1 MPTVAYNAKV
11 RGMRPSLDEW
21 TKMTDTSTPTIGRN
35 TMPAAA
41 IFDLDRT
48 LILGSSAPVFAR
60 HLHEAGLG
68 GGGQSPLMEPMV
80 KIFELF
86 GESWTAMQAARL
98 FAGTA
103 KGWPVDTVHEAA
115 CHAAQELLTTVCGF
129 VPQLLE
135 EHRYAGRRLVMAT
148 TSPYAFVQP
157 LAEALGF
164 DDVVATAWAQENG
177 SYTGKVDGPFVW
189 GRGKRMAIQS
199 WAKER
204 HIELRESFAYSD
216 SFFDAGLLAAVG
228 HPTAVNPDARLAVL
242 ATLRGWPIR
251 HLDKSPGVVKI
262 IGRELQ
268 DWFRPVNRPE
278 LWPNARFEFTGMD
291 NIPADGSAI
300 VVFNHRSYFDSV
312 TVGLLMS
319 RSGRTARFLGKKE
332 VFDAPLVGQLARAFG
347 GIRVVRASGSDEPLE
362 AAATALRAGEL
373 VAMAPQGTI
382 PRGPAFFDPVLRGR
396 WGAARLAAMSGAP
409 VIPVGLW
416 GTEQV
421 WPRNSR
427 FPKLDGRPLITI
439 NVGPPVLLPHHSDDD
454 DTVRIMDALAAQL
467 PPEARVRRIPTDEEL
482 AATFPP
488 GYKGDV
494 TKESG
499 RRPGTDADQVGTAT
513 PVKQRATKKAVAKK
527 VAAKRVSPKRSP
539 AKKTVA
545 KKAVAKRSPAK
556 KAATTRSKPR
566 L

>member
-1 MPTVAYNAKV
+1 MPIAACNARV
-11 RGMRPSLDEW
+11 RAMRPSPDEW
-21 TKMTDTSTPTIGRN
+21 TKMTETSTPTIGRN

-60 HLHEAGLG
+60 HLREAGLGG

-98 FAGTA
+98 FASTA

-115 CHAAQELLTTVCGF
+115 HAAAQELLTTVCGF

-135 EHRYAGRRLVMAT
+135 GHRHAGRRLVMAT

-164 DDVVATAWAQENG
+164 DDVVATAWVQENG
-177 SYTGKVDGPFVW
+177 AYTGKVDGPFVW
-189 GRGKRMAIQS
+189 GRGKRLAVQAL
-199 WAKER
+199 AKE
-204 HIELRESFAYSD
+204 HQIELRESFAYSD

-228 HPTAVNPDARLAVL
+228 YPTAVNPDARLAVL

-262 IGRELQ
+262 VGRELQ
-268 DWFRPVNRPE
+268 DWFRPLNRPE
-278 LWPNARFEFTGMD
+278 LWPNARFEFDGLD
-291 NIPADGSAI
+291 NIPAHGSAI

-312 TVGLLMS
+312 AVGLLMS

-382 PRGPAFFDPVLRGR
+382 PRGPAFFDPVLQGR

-416 GTEQV
+416 GTEAV

-439 NVGPPVLLPHHSDDD
+439 SVGPPVLLPHHSDDD
-454 DTVRIMDALAAQL
+454 DTARIMDALVAQL
-467 PPEARVRRIPTDEEL
+467 PSEARVRRTPSEAEL

-488 GYKGDV
+488 GYLGDV
-494 TKESG
+494 TKEAG
-499 RRPGTDADQVGTAT
+499 RRPGTDADLVADAA
-513 PVKQRATKKAVAKK
+513 PAKKRVAKK
-527 VAAKRVSPKRSP
+527 TTAKKSAVKKTT
-539 AKKTVA
+539 AKKTTA
-545 KKAVAKRSPAK
+545 KKSASKKTATKRDLA
-556 KAATTRSKPR
+556 TRSKRRP
-566 L
+566 